1 MSRFGDLLGA
11 KKEALKTV
19 SAPAPE
25 PVVELAA
32 EPVVEL
38 AAEPVVEPVVEEVVT
53 EKSHED
59 INFDVMGKKQLEAYG
74 RQHGIELDRRH
85 SRSRLVVE
93 LKNHLSNS

>member
-32 EPVVEL
+32 EPVVE
-38 AAEPVVEPVVEEVVT
+38 PVVEEVVT

-59 INFDVMGKKQLEAYG
+59 INFDAMGKKQLEAYG

>member
-11 KKEALKTV
+11 KKEAPKTV
-19 SAPAPE
+19 SAPAP
-25 PVVELAA
+25 

-59 INFDVMGKKQLEAYG
+59 INFDAMGKKQLEAYG